1 VEDAFGESSDA
12 PAASTAMTV
21 DVQRPQSGLAVVSAS
36 GEIDL
41 STVPALETALL
52 EAQSAALA
60 TLIVDLDRVTFLD
73 SSGISALVAAHKRAN
88 AAGTGLRIISS
99 ARAVRRPLELVGL
112 DAVLKL
118 FDSYDAA
125 LAEPQVG

>member
-1 VEDAFGESSDA
+1 
-12 PAASTAMTV
+12 
-21 DVQRPQSGLAVVSAS
+21 VVSAS